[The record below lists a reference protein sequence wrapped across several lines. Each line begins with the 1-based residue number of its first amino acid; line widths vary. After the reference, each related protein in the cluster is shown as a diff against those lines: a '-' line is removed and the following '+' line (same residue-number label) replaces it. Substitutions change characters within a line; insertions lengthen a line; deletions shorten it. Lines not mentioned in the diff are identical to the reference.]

1 MSKEEYLALAAA
13 QYEALQKLKEQK
25 DFYSYEAEFDKI
37 WTDLGRQVLE
47 SNLGKPGKD
56 HRKKTLSGPALE
68 QSK

>member
-13 QYEALQKLKEQK
+13 RYEELQGLKKYK

-47 SNLGKPGKD
+47 NTVSQVPKD
-56 HRKKTLSGPALE
+56 YRKKTLFE
-68 QSK
+68 RDTEK